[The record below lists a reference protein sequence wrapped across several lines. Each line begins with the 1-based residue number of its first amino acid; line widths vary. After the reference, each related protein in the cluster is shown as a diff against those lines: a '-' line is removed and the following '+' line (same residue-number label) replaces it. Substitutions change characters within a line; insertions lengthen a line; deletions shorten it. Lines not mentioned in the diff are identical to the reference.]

1 MFSQWRSKRHFP
13 MDTAQSAAPSTSQLG
28 SAPEA
33 DSARPTVAKAFGR
46 AGMAA
51 KFRPST
57 REGATGSRSPMSFA
71 AGPRSTSRG
80 ANSLEFGGGVVPD
93 DDSHPHSDL
102 SSDADQ
108 GDSAKHTQH
117 SRLASI
123 GSLGSFEDF
132 RSIIAFSSAS
142 SPLDESPALTNSTSY
157 SSPDFASIA
166 PVAKNKPQPPLP
178 PPPLVTKPQLGVAA
192 AAAATAAATAAA
204 PRSPRK
210 PVPTLGALAADEP
223 AHLRPQST
231 GVQRRSVAPSVPES
245 VSQPGS
251 SQLASEEF
259 HSNAHSMSST
269 DALRKLEDSIRDG
282 PGRQATFGLG
292 IVSHEDAGAAGRR
305 HTKTS
310 SDMSGHSSGDSW
322 GRTSFGRDPLRLLAD
337 SDANADGPARAA
349 SLASSKTQKTQVS
362 DSGHSTNTAE
372 TSTDIHDSDQLSTIK
387 ERTESPESVL
397 KRHISMDSGFSR
409 SINAEFSDAR
419 TSRASGS
426 STGSELQ
433 SAASQNAPRRDRG
446 RAEKGVSASLQAQTA
461 VNGIGSPTFGFRQR
475 HTSHSSAVNELLPPL
490 ELEAA
495 EFKPHSR
502 SASTASSSKSTKSR
516 LAPAEP
522 AIAGLRRGSAG
533 AVGKERKMRPTALV
547 LNHTALSAMS
557 PLSPSGL
564 SFKGLAS
571 PGKPRAPPPSAP
583 PTEPLPPIP
592 NTPCVGSKSPHPLQ
606 RSGSW
611 GQEAG
616 GEDSDPDPLNT
627 PKGVRSPETAQAALE
642 RTDNARAETAVVDRS
657 EDRIDRS
664 STEHEP
670 KVSMEGAG
678 AATVAVAQVATR
690 VSPQPVRRPSKAGG
704 SGAAQA
710 LQDATGSSSIVQATA
725 AATPSAST
733 PTPAEQEE
741 IVAHDAAS
749 VVDAGMERTTPLPSQ
764 TPMQGRRAATTE
776 KPVRA
781 AAPPPSA
788 WPARRTTSAATPTA
802 AGSGFDSKAGS
813 EAGHGRMEERHG
825 AESVASCHSTFS
837 TISDRRREIM
847 HDREVLLKQ
856 LGESERQE
864 ILRRTEGRFAGAFNE
879 VAQAFRQLQADK
891 VLLEQIVREKTPL
904 SGVGANNEMLSSYLS
919 TMNAKLEHSNGEIR
933 KLLDLLE
940 QQREVIEQMLA
951 THQLERE
958 TYEEDVERLRGALA
972 EAQAE
977 VDRQQTA
984 MVRLNEELTRA
995 HAATVQANAEAM
1007 RSRAT
1012 LVEEARKRDKVVQ
1025 LLRHAKER
1033 LREVETETLA
1043 PQSERSHEGA
1053 VGDEAGAESE
1063 VAVLRRMLEERDGEI
1078 AALRLGHADA
1088 VMQEADDASV
1098 VEEAEPSNGA
1108 EEIERLRAQ
1117 VADQKEREKQIRAAY
1132 VYVRDELRK
1141 ANLERRRSSAS
1152 SIVTP
1157 PSSAAQRARRSPM
1170 DKEAEEA
1177 TPVKL
1182 KRLSLP
1188 VVARVDAAQQRQV
1201 GMARHVNWTPPA

>member
-1 MFSQWRSKRHFP
+1 M
-13 MDTAQSAAPSTSQLG
+13 
-28 SAPEA
+28 
-33 DSARPTVAKAFGR
+33 
-46 AGMAA
+46 
-51 KFRPST
+51 
-57 REGATGSRSPMSFA
+57 
-71 AGPRSTSRG
+71 
-80 ANSLEFGGGVVPD
+80 
-93 DDSHPHSDL
+93 
-102 SSDADQ
+102 
-108 GDSAKHTQH
+108 
-117 SRLASI
+117 
-123 GSLGSFEDF
+123 
-132 RSIIAFSSAS
+132 
-142 SPLDESPALTNSTSY
+142 
-157 SSPDFASIA
+157 
-166 PVAKNKPQPPLP
+166 
-178 PPPLVTKPQLGVAA
+178 
-192 AAAATAAATAAA
+192 
-204 PRSPRK
+204 
-210 PVPTLGALAADEP
+210 PTLNGPAADEH

-231 GVQRRSVAPSVPES
+231 GVQRRSAAPSVPES

-259 HSNAHSMSST
+259 HSNAHRMSST

-292 IVSHEDAGAAGRR
+292 IVSHEDAGGAARR

-337 SDANADGPARAA
+337 SDVNADGPARAA

-397 KRHISMDSGFSR
+397 KRQISMDSGFSR
-409 SINAEFSDAR
+409 SVNAELSDAR

-426 STGSELQ
+426 STGSELHT
-433 SAASQNAPRRDRG
+433 AAPQNAPRRDGARG
-446 RAEKGVSASLQAQTA
+446 DKGVSASLQAQSA

-516 LAPAEP
+516 LVPAEP
-522 AIAGLRRGSAG
+522 AIVGLRRGSAG
-533 AVGKERKMRPTALV
+533 VVSQAGAATRSVAEPYTAPLPSMPFPTSTSTPIFHASFARTAAQASEPNTPNLAYDAALAKAVGKERKMRPTALV
-547 LNHTALSAMS
+547 LNHTALAATS
-557 PLSPSGL
+557 PLSPSGVG
-564 SFKGLAS
+564 FKGLAS

-606 RSGSW
+606 RSGHW
-611 GQEAG
+611 GHEAG
-616 GEDSDPDPLNT
+616 DEDSDPDPLNT
-627 PKGVRSPETAQAALE
+627 PKGVRSPETAQTALD
-642 RTDNARAETAVVDRS
+642 RADNAGAETAVQDRS
-657 EDRIDRS
+657 TTAEQ
-664 STEHEP
+664 EP
-670 KVSMEGAG
+670 KASTEGAG
-678 AATVAVAQVATR
+678 TATVAVAQVATR

-704 SGAAQA
+704 SDAAQAQA
-710 LQDATGSSSIVQATA
+710 LQDANGSSPNAHATA
-725 AATPSAST
+725 AATPSTST
-733 PTPAEQEE
+733 PTPAEQEDSS
-741 IVAHDAAS
+741 AD
-749 VVDAGMERTTPLPSQ
+749 DMERKTPLPSQ
-764 TPMQGRRAATTE
+764 TPTQGRRAATTE

-788 WPARRTTSAATPTA
+788 WSARRTTSAATPTA
-802 AGSGFDSKAGS
+802 TGSGLESKAAS
-813 EAGHGRMEERHG
+813 EAGHARLEERAG

-837 TISDRRREIM
+837 TISDRRREIL

-856 LGESERQE
+856 LGESERQDL
-864 ILRRTEGRFAGAFNE
+864 LRRTEGRFAGAFNE

-904 SGVGANNEMLSSYLS
+904 SGVGVNNEMLASYLG
-919 TMNAKLEHSNGEIR
+919 TMNAKVEQSHGEIR

-958 TYEEDVERLRGALA
+958 TYEEDVERLRGALG
-972 EAQAE
+972 EAQEE
-977 VDRQQTA
+977 VERQQTA
-984 MVRLNEELTRA
+984 MVRLNEELARA
-995 HAATVQANAEAM
+995 HAATVQANADAM

-1043 PQSERSHEGA
+1043 PQNERSHEG
-1053 VGDEAGAESE
+1053 VVRDEAAESE
-1063 VAVLRRMLEERDGEI
+1063 VAMLRRMLEERDGEI

-1098 VEEAEPSNGA
+1098 EEGEPQNGA

-1152 SIVTP
+1152 SIATP
-1157 PSSAAQRARRSPM
+1157 PSSAQRARRSPL
-1170 DKEAEEA
+1170 DKAEPEEGA

-1188 VVARVDAAQQRQV
+1188 VVARVEVGQQRQV
-1201 GMARHVNWTPPA
+1201 GLARHVNWTPPA

>member
-1 MFSQWRSKRHFP
+1 
-13 MDTAQSAAPSTSQLG
+13 
-28 SAPEA
+28 
-33 DSARPTVAKAFGR
+33 
-46 AGMAA
+46 
-51 KFRPST
+51 
-57 REGATGSRSPMSFA
+57 
-71 AGPRSTSRG
+71 
-80 ANSLEFGGGVVPD
+80 
-93 DDSHPHSDL
+93 
-102 SSDADQ
+102 
-108 GDSAKHTQH
+108 
-117 SRLASI
+117 
-123 GSLGSFEDF
+123 
-132 RSIIAFSSAS
+132 
-142 SPLDESPALTNSTSY
+142 
-157 SSPDFASIA
+157 
-166 PVAKNKPQPPLP
+166 
-178 PPPLVTKPQLGVAA
+178 
-192 AAAATAAATAAA
+192 
-204 PRSPRK
+204 
-210 PVPTLGALAADEP
+210 LGALAADEP

-231 GVQRRSVAPSVPES
+231 GVQRRSVGPSVPES

-446 RAEKGVSASLQAQTA
+446 RADKGVSASLQAQTA

-533 AVGKERKMRPTALV
+533 VVSTAGAPTRSIAEPYTAPLPSMPFPTSTSTPIFHASFASTAAQASEPNTPNLAYDAALAKAVGKERKMRPTALV

-611 GQEAG
+611 GQEASD
-616 GEDSDPDPLNT
+616 EFSDPDPLNT
-627 PKGVRSPETAQAALE
+627 PKGVRSPETAQTALE
-642 RTDNARAETAVVDRS
+642 RTDNARAETAVEDRS
-657 EDRIDRS
+657 EVRIDRT

-670 KVSMEGAG
+670 KASMEGAG

-741 IVAHDAAS
+741 SVAHDAAS
-749 VVDAGMERTTPLPSQ
+749 VVDAGMERSTPLPSQ

-802 AGSGFDSKAGS
+802 AGSGIDSKAGS

-958 TYEEDVERLRGALA
+958 TYEEDVERLRGALG
-972 EAQAE
+972 EAHAE

-984 MVRLNEELTRA
+984 MVRLNEELARA

-1063 VAVLRRMLEERDGEI
+1063 VAMLRRMLEERDGEI